1 MCWWCGCVHGV
12 WGAPVEG
19 SVGAFV
25 VIDAGECVE
34 LVVQAGDGW
43 GWWLGGEPFF
53 ERVVVTFD
61 FSLCGGMAEEPVF
74 LNDAQV
80 VKELFKRVGLAVLG
94 ACSARV
100 ARAVDHGV
108 VGQCGARVPVGAR
121 RGGKGFHHDGAGDAR
136 VCACV
141 QEEP

>member
-1 MCWWCGCVHGV
+1 MVGRRAVFRACS
-12 WGAPVEG
+12 G
-19 SVGAFV
+19 SVRFF
-25 VIDAGECVE
+25 
-34 LVVQAGDGW
+34 LVWWDG
-43 GWWLGGEPFF
+43 
-53 ERVVVTFD
+53 R
-61 FSLCGGMAEEPVF
+61 EPVF

-108 VGQCGARVPVGAR
+108 VGQCGARVPVGAC
-121 RGGKGFHHDGAGDAR
+121 GGGEGFHHDGAGDAW